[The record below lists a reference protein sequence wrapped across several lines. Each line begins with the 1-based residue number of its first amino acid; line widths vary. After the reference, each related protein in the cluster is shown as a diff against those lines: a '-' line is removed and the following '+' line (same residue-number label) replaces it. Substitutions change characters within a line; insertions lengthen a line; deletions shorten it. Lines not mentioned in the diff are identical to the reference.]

1 MTKHSPFRYFKPGP
15 GFLNHLAQARGP
27 GTKSHGTIGNRAG
40 IYIMHLPCTALNLHW
55 IVLLGPRSVDHG
67 QGLLGPIV
75 TVEPQDHGPGTP
87 IEGHRASVHGPL
99 VLAL

>member
-1 MTKHSPFRYFKPGP
+1 MHYRTVEHAPTQV
-15 GFLNHLAQARGP
+15 L
-27 GTKSHGTIGNRAG
+27 TIV
-40 IYIMHLPCTALNLHW
+40 LPELSW
-55 IVLLGPRSVDHG
+55 RWMVLLGLWSVDQR